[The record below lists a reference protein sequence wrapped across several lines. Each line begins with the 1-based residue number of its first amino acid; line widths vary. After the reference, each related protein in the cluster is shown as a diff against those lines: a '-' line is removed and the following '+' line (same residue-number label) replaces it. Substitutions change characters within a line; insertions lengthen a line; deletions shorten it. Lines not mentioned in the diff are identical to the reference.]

1 MKNMLSTQSNRRT
14 FATFLAPVLSGLG
27 LATLFSKSATAKAS
41 KADMSVRKLNDQGQ
55 PLTENSMIS
64 PIAVHNG
71 VAYIAG
77 VGAHDPGPAES
88 WEIGA
93 HTKKVM
99 DNIQEL
105 VEASGST
112 MSDVVQLTVFL
123 AKIEYY
129 DGMNKV
135 FKTYFEHGGPAR
147 TTVAVAALPG
157 NSLVEINCI
166 AAITKK

>member
-1 MKNMLSTQSNRRT
+1 MLSNTFTRRN
-14 FATFLAPVLSGLG
+14 FAAVFTPIVAAFGAASLLTKSSVAKKAPKQDS
-27 LATLFSKSATAKAS
+27 
-41 KADMSVRKLNDQGQ
+41 SVRKLNGDGQ
-55 PLTENSMIS
+55 PADGTQFITPIVIHNSL
-64 PIAVHNG
+64 
-71 VAYIAG
+71 AYIAG

-93 HTKKVM
+93 HTTKVL
-99 DNIQEL
+99 DNIKKL
-105 VEASGST
+105 VETAGST
-112 MSDVVQLTVFL
+112 MDEVVQLTVFL
-123 AKIEYY
+123 AKIDYY

-135 FKTYFEHGGPAR
+135 FKTYFPHGGPAR

>member
-1 MKNMLSTQSNRRT
+1 MLSSQSTRRN
-14 FATFLAPVLSGLG
+14 FATLLGPVLSAFGV
-27 LATLFSKSATAKAS
+27 ATLFSKTASAKGAKA
-41 KADMSVRKLNDQGQ
+41 DTSVHKLNDEGK
-55 PLTENSMIS
+55 PATGNSMIS
-64 PIAVHNG
+64 PIVVHNG

-99 DNIQEL
+99 DNIKKL
-105 VEASGST
+105 VEAAGSS
-112 MSDVVQLTVFL
+112 MDDVVQLSVFL
-123 AKIEYY
+123 AKIDYY